1 MNYQNL
7 KEAILAVEEN
17 NKLNDA
23 KWSDWPFATDIGEVY
38 GIELDKED
46 IAILERAIES
56 EGASIQAD
64 MEAAEREEYG
74 QNFAPAWYAK
84 NHGGARPGAGRKS
97 SDNPTKSG
105 SIRLTPERWDKL
117 RSLGMEWLSDQI
129 DAATLPESSH
139 K

>member
-1 MNYQNL
+1 MHYQNL

-38 GIELDKED
+38 GIELDQED
-46 IAILERAIES
+46 IAILQRAIES

-64 MEAAEREEYG
+64 MEAAELEEYG
-74 QNFAPAWYAK
+74 QNFSPAWYAK
-84 NHGGARPGAGRKS
+84 NHGGARHGAGRKAS
-97 SDNPTKSG
+97 QNPAKSG

-117 RSLGMEWLSDQI
+117 RALGMDWLSSQI
-129 DAATLPESSH
+129 DAATLPEGGR